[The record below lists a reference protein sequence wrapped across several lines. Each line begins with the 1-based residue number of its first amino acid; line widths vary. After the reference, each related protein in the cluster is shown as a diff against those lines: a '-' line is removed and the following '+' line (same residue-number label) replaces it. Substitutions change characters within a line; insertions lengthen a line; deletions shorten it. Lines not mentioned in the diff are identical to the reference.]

1 MFLLFILRKKSIR
14 LTNKELNYLEE
25 IFNEIIIH
33 FEDLEKV
40 RKEGL
45 PFVHA
50 TVCSFFFS
58 SVPFSSQL
66 PRGLCLQC
74 ESDFGCII
82 EKQIQ

>member
-50 TVCSFFFS
+50 TVCSFFFLLCPFLLS
-58 SVPFSSQL
+58 SPEAFAYSVRVTLDVS
-66 PRGLCLQC
+66 
-74 ESDFGCII
+74 
-82 EKQIQ
+82 